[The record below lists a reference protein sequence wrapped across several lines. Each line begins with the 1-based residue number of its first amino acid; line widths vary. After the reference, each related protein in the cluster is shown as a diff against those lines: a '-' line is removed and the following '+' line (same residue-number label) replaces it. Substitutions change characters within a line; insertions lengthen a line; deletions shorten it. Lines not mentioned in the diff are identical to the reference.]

1 MARRGLT
8 PRRTGVVDKDYPAA
22 GVRAISPTD
31 IAQYIRMEQCARYLR
46 LRLHERAHGPRFLA
60 DYGVAAQPIPP
71 LLTRSGARFED
82 LVEGAIAA
90 RYPTVDL
97 AASALSSKIQRPP
110 DNARVTDAVRALAP
124 GTTLV
129 LFQARLQIAVAG
141 WLMRGDIDVL
151 RLARDTDGALHVLI
165 ADIKSSTAAKVEHR
179 LQVAFYHEM
188 LAALLDCEGIA
199 YGAIELSVLY
209 RGPAAIGALSDD
221 AAGRRAEDIA
231 RYEAERALAE
241 NYFGTRQGLLEIV
254 DDPES
259 YRAAVRDLVTDPA
272 STAARVAAAPFD
284 DVPYHL
290 TYKCDGCLYNEFC
303 TKWSAERDDLSLLP
317 HTTSR
322 DKSVLR
328 AAGVTTVRTLATLKG
343 PLSLAP
349 PAPSGGA
356 WGDDSPQ
363 TPANH
368 GAWRS
373 TDSAIPQ
380 HVTSPGSN
388 PAAVAGSAG
397 VSPVPVAP
405 ESRSGTGETLALPGT
420 GEQRSETPIPG
431 AGSNAALRDLV
442 AAPGR
447 EGLVARLAA
456 TPPVGQRLDELVQRA
471 RRYRRWKGDDLDA
484 LSYIPSKGYGSL
496 PYCDAAHNPNLV
508 RVYIDA
514 QHDYLQDRV
523 YMLGALVVACEDGAP
538 MPARRRSVVHLTDAP
553 PVSDEQERDLF
564 LRWTTETIRAIV
576 ELAAPDRDGQ
586 PRAPIHLIFYDTFEQ
601 RVLLEGLGRHAES
614 VLGATPLYDF
624 VTALAAF
631 DSPVVTFL
639 EDEIRELKNYPM
651 LCQSLQA
658 VAAYLKFDWNSP
670 APYRELFRAR
680 LFDWWG
686 KLEQDGDD
694 ATVDGTTRES
704 PWYTARAR
712 FSSQIP
718 LEYAYAAWGDLPA
731 PTPDKRD
738 DLAPYRAATPALLA
752 GFHARRLEAL
762 ERVAA
767 DFAGNKQTEKTPF
780 ELPSLQHF
788 AGAAPTLAQALDEFV
803 TIERHVELAEWK
815 RARLAPPERRVLAG
829 ETLLARYVEKD
840 QDAEVAARNRDNVR
854 RAALKERYYAE
865 YRAARPTAKQ
875 VRLPKE
881 QQAEAKW
888 SQDGLRV
895 RLRLEC
901 AGLECEL
908 DEVLALSTLRVGE
921 GVVLCP
927 RVAVDSRLPAD
938 EQTSFTPTPKQ
949 MLYGVRGQIAAITV
963 TRDAAGWAAGAQRR
977 ETNPH
982 GRAVEGFVEVT
993 LRESPGGAWS
1003 RGFVFA
1009 SIAQPLSEREYT
1021 LDRDPNSWYGYWCA
1035 KVTEG
1040 LSAGQPN
1047 TLYKRLAAPAS
1058 ASVDWPIAAAEGQ
1071 ARFLA
1076 GLDALRAAG
1085 ALHPFEESKR
1095 AYIGSHGDAPALLVQ
1110 GPPGTGKSYATA
1122 FALFARLQGAMAA
1135 DIDCRAL
1142 LSCKTHAATD
1152 VLLDNVVR
1160 VQQLLRDL
1168 WERHLNIMAEY
1179 FDRRLLDTPLYRA
1192 RPRGGVPDGVTALRR
1207 AEERGVDEPR
1217 NVDVVLSERWPVVAS
1232 TPGAIYGMVKERW
1245 SDNLFGHDV
1254 CDLLVLDE
1262 ASQMNLPEAAMAAL
1276 PLKAGGA
1283 LVVVGDHRQMP
1294 PIVKHDWA
1302 VEPRRTFKTFRSYE
1316 SLFLTLLERRP
1327 PVPVI
1332 KFAESFRLH
1341 ADMAAFLRQEVYR
1354 KDGIDYHSHRHEVLP
1369 PFDHAD
1375 PFVAAVLAPA
1385 HPIVVVVHDE
1395 ESSGQR
1401 NPFEQR
1407 LIAPIVEALTAPDT
1421 YNLDA
1426 EHGLGVVVP
1435 HRAQRAALQEAVPA
1449 LVRRDAATGTVTLSA
1464 VDTVERFQGGE
1475 RTAILVGATE
1485 SERDYL
1491 LASSEFLLDPRRL
1504 TVALSRAKRKMI
1516 LVASRSVFSLFS
1528 ADDETFANAQLWKNL
1543 LRRACTVKLWEGERD
1558 GHEVTVWGN
1567 IPSEQIAPQPSDAA
1581 IVDHTEQI
1589 TLPYKH

>member
-8 PRRTGVVDKDYPAA
+8 PRRTGVVDKNYPAA

-82 LVEGAIAA
+82 LVEGDIAA

-110 DNARVTDAVRALAP
+110 DNARVADAMRALAP
-124 GTTLV
+124 GATLV

-151 RLARDTDGALHVLI
+151 RLSRDDDGALHILI
-165 ADIKSSTAAKVEHR
+165 ADIKSSDAAKVEHR

-188 LAALLDCEGIA
+188 LAALLDGEGIA

-209 RGPAAIGALSDD
+209 RGPATPGVPSGD
-221 AAGRRAEDIA
+221 AAGGGKIAVEGLRAEDIA

-241 NYFGTRQGLLEIV
+241 DYFGTRQGLLEIV

-328 AAGVTTVRTLATLKG
+328 AAGVTTVRALAMLKG
-343 PLSLAP
+343 PNPTVCEKSLSLAP

-356 WGDDSPQ
+356 WGDASPQ
-363 TPANH
+363 TPANN
-368 GAWRS
+368 GAGG
-373 TDSAIPQ
+373 T
-380 HVTSPGSN
+380 
-388 PAAVAGSAG
+388 VA
-397 VSPVPVAP
+397 PVAP
-405 ESRSGTGETLALPGT
+405 TPLSGTGDVG
-420 GEQRSETPIPG
+420 GSG
-431 AGSNAALRDLV
+431 AVGSNAALRDLV

-523 YMLGALVVACEDGAP
+523 YMLGALVVACADGVP
-538 MPARRRSVVHLTDAP
+538 TPARRRSVVHLMEAP

-564 LRWTTETIRAIV
+564 LRWTTATIRAIV
-576 ELAAPDRDGQ
+576 ELAAPDREGQ

-631 DSPVVTFL
+631 DSPVATFL

-731 PTPDKRD
+731 PAPGKRD
-738 DLAPYRAATPALLA
+738 DLAPYRAATPALLT

-767 DFAGNKQTEKTPF
+767 DFMGNKQTEKTPF

-788 AGAAPTLAQALDEFV
+788 VGAAPTLAQALDEFV

-901 AGLECEL
+901 AGLECDL
-908 DEVLALSTLRVGE
+908 DEALALSTLRVGE

-949 MLYGVRGQIAAITV
+949 MLYGVRGQIAAITI
-963 TRDAAGWAAGAQRR
+963 TRDSA
-977 ETNPH
+977 
-982 GRAVEGFVEVT
+982 GRAVEGFVEVA

-1009 SIAQPLSEREYT
+1009 SIAQPLSEQAYT

-1040 LSAGQPN
+1040 LSAGRPN
-1047 TLYKRLAAPAS
+1047 TLYKRLAASES
-1058 ASVDWPIAAAEGQ
+1058 ARVDWPAATVEGQ

-1076 GLDALRAAG
+1076 GLDALRVAG

-1095 AYIGSHGDAPALLVQ
+1095 AYIGAHGDAPVLLVQ

-1135 DIDCRAL
+1135 DIDCRAM

-1168 WERHLNIMAEY
+1168 WERHPNIMAEY

-1207 AEERGVDEPR
+1207 PEERGVDEPR
-1217 NVDVVLSERWPVVAS
+1217 NVDVVLSERWPVVAA

-1245 SDNLFGHDV
+1245 ADNIFGHDV

-1276 PLKAGGA
+1276 PLKASGA

-1316 SLFLTLLERRP
+1316 SLFLTLLERQP

-1341 ADMAAFLRQEVYR
+1341 ADMAAFLRREVYR
-1354 KDGIDYHSHRHEVLP
+1354 KDGINYHSHKHEVLP
-1369 PFDHAD
+1369 PFAHAD

-1395 ESSGQR
+1395 EASGQR

-1407 LIAPIVEALTAPDT
+1407 LITPIVEALTAPDT

-1516 LVASRSVFSLFS
+1516 LVASRSVFGLFS

-1543 LRRACTVKLWEGERD
+1543 LRRTCTVKLWEGERD
-1558 GHEVTVWGN
+1558 GHKVTVWGN
-1567 IPSEQIAPQPSDAA
+1567 MPSD
-1581 IVDHTEQI
+1581 
-1589 TLPYKH
+1589 

>member
-1 MARRGLT
+1 MARKIPMR
-8 PRRTGVVDKDYPAA
+8 RRTGVTDTTYPAA

-31 IAQYIRMEQCARYLR
+31 IAQYIRMEQCERYLR
-46 LRLHERAHGPRFLA
+46 LRLHERAHGPRFLT

-82 LVEGAIAA
+82 LVEGDSAA
-90 RYPTVDL
+90 RYPSVDL

-110 DNARVTDAVRALAP
+110 DNARVADAARALAP
-124 GTTLV
+124 GATLV

-141 WLMRGDIDVL
+141 WLMRGDVDVL
-151 RLARDTDGALHVLI
+151 RLSRDDDGALHILI
-165 ADIKSSTAAKVEHR
+165 ADIKSSTTAKVEHR

-188 LAALLDCEGIA
+188 LAALLDGAGVA

-209 RGPAAIGALSDD
+209 RGPAALGASSGDD
-221 AAGRRAEDIA
+221 SGSGKIAVAGLRAEDSA
-231 RYEAERALAE
+231 RYEAERALAKD
-241 NYFGTRQGLLEIV
+241 YFGARQGLLEIV

-259 YRAAVRDLVTDPA
+259 YRAAVRDLVTDHA

-284 DVPYHL
+284 AVPYHL

-328 AAGVTTVRTLATLKG
+328 AAGVTTVRALATLKG
-343 PLSLAP
+343 PLSLASPAQLAPALLAP

-356 WGDDSPQ
+356 WGDASPQ

-368 GAWRS
+368 GAGGS
-373 TDSAIPQ
+373 TGTAIPQ
-380 HVTSPGSN
+380 QVTSLGPN
-388 PAAVAGSAG
+388 LTAIAGDGG
-397 VSPVPVAP
+397 VSP
-405 ESRSGTGETLALPGT
+405 ALPGT

-523 YMLGALVVACEDGAP
+523 YMLGALVVACEDGVP
-538 MPARRRSVVHLTDAP
+538 MPARRRSVVHLTEAP

-576 ELAAPDRDGQ
+576 ELAAPDREGQ

-601 RVLLEGLGRHAES
+601 RVLLEGLGRHAAS

-631 DSPVVTFL
+631 DSPVATFL
-639 EDEIRELKNYPM
+639 ESEIRELKNYPM

-686 KLEQDGDD
+686 KLERDGDD
-694 ATVDGTTRES
+694 AATAGTTRES

-731 PTPDKRD
+731 PTPGKRD
-738 DLAPYRAATPALLA
+738 ELGPYRAATPALLA

-829 ETLLARYVEKD
+829 ETLLVCYVEKD
-840 QDAEVAARNRDNVR
+840 QGAEAAARNRDNAR
-854 RAALKERYYAE
+854 RAALKDRYYAE
-865 YRAARPTAKQ
+865 YRAAHPAAKRVQ
-875 VRLPKE
+875 LPKE

-888 SQDGLRV
+888 SQDGLCV

-901 AGLECEL
+901 AGLECDL
-908 DEVLALSTLRVGE
+908 DEALALSTLRVGE

-927 RVAVDSRLPAD
+927 RTAVDSRLPAG
-938 EQTSFTPTPKQ
+938 EQTLFTPTPKQ

-963 TRDAAGWAAGAQRR
+963 TRDGA
-977 ETNPH
+977 

-993 LRESPGGAWS
+993 LRESRGGAWS

-1009 SIAQPLSEREYT
+1009 SIEQPLSERAYT

-1040 LSAGQPN
+1040 LNAGQPN
-1047 TLYKRLAAPAS
+1047 TLYERLAAPAS
-1058 ASVDWPIAAAEGQ
+1058 ARVDWPAAAVEGQ

-1076 GLDALRAAG
+1076 GLDALRAVG

-1095 AYIGSHGDAPALLVQ
+1095 AYIGAHGDAPALLVQ

-1135 DIDCRAL
+1135 DIDCHAM

-1160 VQQLLRDL
+1160 VRQLLRDA
-1168 WERHLNIMAEY
+1168 WERHPDIMAEY

-1192 RPRGGVPDGVTALRR
+1192 RPRGGVPNGVTALRR

-1217 NVDVVLSERWPVVAS
+1217 NVDVVLSERWPIIAA

-1245 SDNLFGHDV
+1245 SDNIFGHGV

-1276 PLKAGGA
+1276 PLKANGA

-1354 KDGIDYHSHRHEVLP
+1354 KDGIDYHSHKREVLP
-1369 PFDHAD
+1369 PFAHAD
-1375 PFVAAVLAPA
+1375 PFVAAVLTPER
-1385 HPIVVVVHDE
+1385 PIVVVVHDE

-1407 LIAPIVEALTAPDT
+1407 LITPLVEALAAPDT

-1449 LVRRDAATGTVTLSA
+1449 LARRDAATGTITRSA

-1475 RTAILVGATE
+1475 RIAILVGATE
-1485 SERDYL
+1485 SERAYL
-1491 LASSEFLLDPRRL
+1491 LDSSEFLLDPRRL

-1516 LVASRSVFSLFS
+1516 LVASQSVFSLFS

-1558 GHEVTVWGN
+1558 GHKVTVWGN
-1567 IPSEQIAPQPSDAA
+1567 VTSSHPAPP
-1581 IVDHTEQI
+1581 
-1589 TLPYKH
+1589 

>member
-8 PRRTGVVDKDYPAA
+8 PRRTGVVDKNYPAA

-46 LRLHERAHGPRFLA
+46 PRLHERAHGPRFLA

-82 LVEGAIAA
+82 LVEGDIAA

-110 DNARVTDAVRALAP
+110 DNACVADAMRALAP
-124 GTTLV
+124 GDTLV

-151 RLARDTDGALHVLI
+151 RLSRDDDGALHILI
-165 ADIKSSTAAKVEHR
+165 ADIKSSDAAKVEHR

-209 RGPAAIGALSDD
+209 RGLAAIGALSGGDSGSGET
-221 AAGRRAEDIA
+221 AVEGLRAEDLA

-328 AAGVTTVRTLATLKG
+328 AAGVTTVRALATLKG
-343 PLSLAP
+343 PNPAIYEKSLSLAP

-356 WGDDSPQ
+356 WGDASPQ
-363 TPANH
+363 TPANN
-368 GAWRS
+368 GAGG
-373 TDSAIPQ
+373 T
-380 HVTSPGSN
+380 
-388 PAAVAGSAG
+388 VA
-397 VSPVPVAP
+397 PVAP
-405 ESRSGTGETLALPGT
+405 TPLSRTGDVGGSGAV
-420 GEQRSETPIPG
+420 
-431 AGSNAALRDLV
+431 GSNAALRDLV

-523 YMLGALVVACEDGAP
+523 YMLGALVVACADGVP
-538 MPARRRSVVHLTDAP
+538 TPARRRSVVHLTEAP

-840 QDAEVAARNRDNVR
+840 QGAEVAARNRDNVR

-901 AGLECEL
+901 AGL
-908 DEVLALSTLRVGE
+908 RVRPG
-921 GVVLCP
+921 
-927 RVAVDSRLPAD
+927 RS
-938 EQTSFTPTPKQ
+938 
-949 MLYGVRGQIAAITV
+949 
-963 TRDAAGWAAGAQRR
+963 AGALDPARGRR
-977 ETNPH
+977 
-982 GRAVEGFVEVT
+982 GRAVPA
-993 LRESPGGAWS
+993 R
-1003 RGFVFA
+1003 R
-1009 SIAQPLSEREYT
+1009 R
-1021 LDRDPNSWYGYWCA
+1021 
-1035 KVTEG
+1035 
-1040 LSAGQPN
+1040 
-1047 TLYKRLAAPAS
+1047 RLAPARRR
-1058 ASVDWPIAAAEGQ
+1058 ADVFHTDAQ
-1071 ARFLA
+1071 A
-1076 GLDALRAAG
+1076 D
-1085 ALHPFEESKR
+1085 
-1095 AYIGSHGDAPALLVQ
+1095 
-1110 GPPGTGKSYATA
+1110 
-1122 FALFARLQGAMAA
+1122 
-1135 DIDCRAL
+1135 
-1142 LSCKTHAATD
+1142 
-1152 VLLDNVVR
+1152 
-1160 VQQLLRDL
+1160 
-1168 WERHLNIMAEY
+1168 
-1179 FDRRLLDTPLYRA
+1179 
-1192 RPRGGVPDGVTALRR
+1192 ALRR
-1207 AEERGVDEPR
+1207 ARPDRRHHRNARRRGARGGGLRGSGAARVAR
-1217 NVDVVLSERWPVVAS
+1217 RRVVARLRVR
-1232 TPGAIYGMVKERW
+1232 I
-1245 SDNLFGHDV
+1245 
-1254 CDLLVLDE
+1254 
-1262 ASQMNLPEAAMAAL
+1262 
-1276 PLKAGGA
+1276 
-1283 LVVVGDHRQMP
+1283 HR
-1294 PIVKHDWA
+1294 A
-1302 VEPRRTFKTFRSYE
+1302 
-1316 SLFLTLLERRP
+1316 
-1327 PVPVI
+1327 
-1332 KFAESFRLH
+1332 
-1341 ADMAAFLRQEVYR
+1341 
-1354 KDGIDYHSHRHEVLP
+1354 
-1369 PFDHAD
+1369 
-1375 PFVAAVLAPA
+1375 AAVRAR
-1385 HPIVVVVHDE
+1385 VH
-1395 ESSGQR
+1395 
-1401 NPFEQR
+1401 
-1407 LIAPIVEALTAPDT
+1407 A
-1421 YNLDA
+1421 
-1426 EHGLGVVVP
+1426 
-1435 HRAQRAALQEAVPA
+1435 
-1449 LVRRDAATGTVTLSA
+1449 
-1464 VDTVERFQGGE
+1464 
-1475 RTAILVGATE
+1475 
-1485 SERDYL
+1485 
-1491 LASSEFLLDPRRL
+1491 
-1504 TVALSRAKRKMI
+1504 
-1516 LVASRSVFSLFS
+1516 
-1528 ADDETFANAQLWKNL
+1528 
-1543 LRRACTVKLWEGERD
+1543 
-1558 GHEVTVWGN
+1558 
-1567 IPSEQIAPQPSDAA
+1567 
-1581 IVDHTEQI
+1581 
-1589 TLPYKH
+1589 

>member
-1 MARRGLT
+1 MVMARRI
-8 PRRTGVVDKDYPAA
+8 PMRRRTGVTDTTYPAV

-31 IAQYIRMEQCARYLR
+31 IAQYIRMEQCERYLR
-46 LRLHERAHGPRFLA
+46 LRLHERAHGPRFLT

-82 LVEGAIAA
+82 LVEGDIAA

-110 DNARVTDAVRALAP
+110 DNARVADAARALAP
-124 GTTLV
+124 GATLV

-141 WLMRGDIDVL
+141 WLMRGDVDVL
-151 RLARDTDGALHVLI
+151 RLARDDDGALHTLI

-188 LAALLDCEGIA
+188 LAALLDSEGAAYSAIA
-199 YGAIELSVLY
+199 LSVLY
-209 RGPAAIGALSDD
+209 RGPTALGASSGDD
-221 AAGRRAEDIA
+221 FGNWKTAVEGLRVEDIA
-231 RYEAERALAE
+231 RYEAERTLAE
-241 NYFGTRQGLLEIV
+241 DYFGTRQGLLEIV
-254 DDPES
+254 EDPES

-328 AAGVTTVRTLATLKG
+328 AAGVTTVRALALLKG
-343 PLSLAP
+343 P
-349 PAPSGGA
+349 
-356 WGDDSPQ
+356 
-363 TPANH
+363 
-368 GAWRS
+368 
-373 TDSAIPQ
+373 
-380 HVTSPGSN
+380 N
-388 PAAVAGSAG
+388 PAGVTGSAG
-397 VSPVPVAP
+397 ETPAPVAP
-405 ESRSGTGETLALPGT
+405 TLPSGTGEG
-420 GEQRSETPIPG
+420 G
-431 AGSNAALRDLV
+431 GSRTVESNPALRDLV
-442 AAPGR
+442 AAPDR

-496 PYCDAAHNPNLV
+496 PYCDAVHNPNLV

-523 YMLGALVVACEDGAP
+523 YMLGALVVACEDGVP
-538 MPARRRSVVHLTDAP
+538 TPARRRSVVHLTDAP
-553 PVSDEQERDLF
+553 PVSDEQERELF

-576 ELAAPDRDGQ
+576 ELAAPDHDGQ

-631 DSPVVTFL
+631 DSPVTTFL

-670 APYRELFRAR
+670 APYRAIFRAR

-686 KLEQDGDD
+686 KLERDGDD
-694 ATVDGTTRES
+694 AAAAGTTRES

-731 PTPDKRD
+731 PTPGKRD
-738 DLAPYRAATPALLA
+738 DLGPYRAATPALLA

-803 TIERHVELAEWK
+803 TIERHVEMAEWK

-840 QDAEVAARNRDNVR
+840 QDAEVAARNRDNAL
-854 RAALKERYYAE
+854 RATLKERYYAE

-888 SQDGLRV
+888 SQDGLCV

-963 TRDAAGWAAGAQRR
+963 TRDAAG
-977 ETNPH
+977 
-982 GRAVEGFVEVT
+982 RAVEGFVEVA

-1047 TLYKRLAAPAS
+1047 TLYKRLVAPES
-1058 ASVDWPIAAAEGQ
+1058 ASIDWPIAAAEAQ

-1095 AYIGSHGDAPALLVQ
+1095 AYIGAYGDAPVLLVQ

-1135 DIDCRAL
+1135 NIDCRAM

-1168 WERHLNIMAEY
+1168 WKRHPDIMAEY
-1179 FDRRLLDTPLYRA
+1179 VDRRLLDAPLYRA
-1192 RPRGGVPDGVTALRR
+1192 RPRGAVPDGVTALRR
-1207 AEERGVDEPR
+1207 PEDRGVDEPR
-1217 NVDVVLSERWPVVAS
+1217 NVDAVLSERWPVVAA

-1245 SDNLFGHDV
+1245 SDNIFGHDV

-1276 PLKAGGA
+1276 PLKATGA

-1354 KDGIDYHSHRHEVLP
+1354 KDGIDYHSHKHEVLP
-1369 PFDHAD
+1369 PFAHAD
-1375 PFVAAVLAPA
+1375 PFVAAVLTPA

-1407 LIAPIVEALTAPDT
+1407 LVTPVLEALAAADT

-1449 LVRRDAATGTVTLSA
+1449 LVRRDAATGTITLSA

-1543 LRRACTVKLWEGERD
+1543 LRRTCTVKLWEGQRD
-1558 GHEVTVWGN
+1558 GHKVTVWGN
-1567 IPSEQIAPQPSDAA
+1567 VTSSHPAP
-1581 IVDHTEQI
+1581 
-1589 TLPYKH
+1589 LPLKGNDDG

>member
-731 PTPDKRD
+731 PAPGKRD
-738 DLAPYRAATPALLA
+738 DLAPYRAATPALLT

-767 DFAGNKQTEKTPF
+767 DFMGNKQTEKTPF

-788 AGAAPTLAQALDEFV
+788 VGAAPTLAQALDEFV

-901 AGLECEL
+901 AGLECDL
-908 DEVLALSTLRVGE
+908 DEALALSTLRVGE

-949 MLYGVRGQIAAITV
+949 MLYGVRGQIAAITI
-963 TRDAAGWAAGAQRR
+963 TRDSA
-977 ETNPH
+977 
-982 GRAVEGFVEVT
+982 GRAVEGFVEVA

-1009 SIAQPLSEREYT
+1009 SIAQPLSEQAYT

-1040 LSAGQPN
+1040 LSAGRPN
-1047 TLYKRLAAPAS
+1047 TLYKRLAASES
-1058 ASVDWPIAAAEGQ
+1058 ARVDWPAATVEGQ

-1076 GLDALRAAG
+1076 GLDALRVAG

-1095 AYIGSHGDAPALLVQ
+1095 AYIGAHGDAPVLLVQ

-1135 DIDCRAL
+1135 DIDCRAM

-1168 WERHLNIMAEY
+1168 WERHPNIMAEY

-1207 AEERGVDEPR
+1207 PEERGVDEPR
-1217 NVDVVLSERWPVVAS
+1217 NVDVVLSERWPVVAA

-1245 SDNLFGHDV
+1245 ADNIFGHDV

-1276 PLKAGGA
+1276 PLKASGA

-1316 SLFLTLLERRP
+1316 SLFLTLLERQP

-1341 ADMAAFLRQEVYR
+1341 ADMAAFLRREVYR
-1354 KDGIDYHSHRHEVLP
+1354 KDGINYHSHKHEVLP
-1369 PFDHAD
+1369 PFAHAD

-1395 ESSGQR
+1395 EASGQR

-1407 LIAPIVEALTAPDT
+1407 LITPIVEALTAPDT

-1516 LVASRSVFSLFS
+1516 LVASRSVFGLFS

-1543 LRRACTVKLWEGERD
+1543 LRRTCTVKLWEGERD
-1558 GHEVTVWGN
+1558 GHKVTVWGN
-1567 IPSEQIAPQPSDAA
+1567 MPSD
-1581 IVDHTEQI
+1581 
-1589 TLPYKH
+1589 

>member
-1 MARRGLT
+1 MARRV
-8 PRRTGVVDKDYPAA
+8 PMRRRTGVTDTNYPAA

-46 LRLHERAHGPRFLA
+46 LRLHERAHGPRFLT

-82 LVEGAIAA
+82 LIERDIAA

-110 DNARVTDAVRALAP
+110 DNAHVTDAVRALAP
-124 GTTLV
+124 GATLV

-151 RLARDTDGALHVLI
+151 RLARDDDGALHILI

-179 LQVAFYHEM
+179 LQVAFYYEM
-188 LAALLDCEGIA
+188 LAALLEGEGVA
-199 YGAIELSVLY
+199 YGAIALSVLY
-209 RGPAAIGALSDD
+209 RGPAAIGASSGDD
-221 AAGRRAEDIA
+221 SGSGKIAVEGLRAEDIA
-231 RYEAERALAE
+231 RYEAERALAAD
-241 NYFGTRQGLLEIV
+241 YFGTRQGLLEIV

-328 AAGVTTVRTLATLKG
+328 AAGVTTVRALATLKG
-343 PLSLAP
+343 PNPAACDPLSPSAPSALLVPFLLAPPTPNVPSLLAP

-356 WGDDSPQ
+356 WGDASPQ

-368 GAWRS
+368 GAGG
-373 TDSAIPQ
+373 TP
-380 HVTSPGSN
+380 T
-388 PAAVAGSAG
+388 
-397 VSPVPVAP
+397 PVAP
-405 ESRSGTGETLALPGT
+405 TPMSGTGDMG
-420 GEQRSETPIPG
+420 GSG
-431 AGSNAALRDLV
+431 SVGSNAALRDLV

-456 TPPVGQRLDELVQRA
+456 TPPVGQCLDELVQRA
-471 RRYRRWKGDDLDA
+471 RRYRRWKGDDLAA

-496 PYCDAAHNPNLV
+496 PYCDATHNPNLV

-514 QHDYLQDRV
+514 QHDYLRDRV

-538 MPARRRSVVHLTDAP
+538 TPERRRSVVHLTEAP
-553 PVSDEQERDLF
+553 PVSDEQERALF

-586 PRAPIHLIFYDTFEQ
+586 PRAPIHLIFYDSFEQ

-631 DSPVVTFL
+631 DSPVATFL

-670 APYRELFRAR
+670 APYREIFRAR

-686 KLEQDGDD
+686 KLEQNDG
-694 ATVDGTTRES
+694 ATAAGTTRES

-731 PTPDKRD
+731 PAPGKRD
-738 DLAPYRAATPALLA
+738 DLAPYRAATPVLLA

-780 ELPSLQHF
+780 ELPSLQHV

-829 ETLLARYVEKD
+829 ETLLARYVEED
-840 QDAEVAARNRDNVR
+840 QDAEVAAQNRDNAR
-854 RAALKERYYAE
+854 RAVLKDRYYAE
-865 YRAARPTAKQ
+865 YRAAHPTAKQ

-888 SQDGLRV
+888 SQDGLCV

-927 RVAVDSRLPAD
+927 RTAVDSRLPAD

-949 MLYGVRGQIAAITV
+949 MLYGVRGQIATITV
-963 TRDAAGWAAGAQRR
+963 TRDEA
-977 ETNPH
+977 

-1035 KVTEG
+1035 KVAEG

-1047 TLYKRLAAPAS
+1047 TLYERLVAPAP
-1058 ASVDWPIAAAEGQ
+1058 ARVDWPVAAVEGQ

-1095 AYIGSHGDAPALLVQ
+1095 AYIGAHGDAPVLLVQ

-1135 DIDCRAL
+1135 EIDYRAM

-1168 WERHLNIMAEY
+1168 WVRHPDIMAEY
-1179 FDRRLLDTPLYRA
+1179 IDRRLLDTPLYRA
-1192 RPRGGVPDGVTALRR
+1192 RPRGGVPDGVVTLRR

-1217 NVDVVLSERWPVVAS
+1217 NVDAVLSARWLVVAA

-1276 PLKAGGA
+1276 PLKATGA

-1327 PVPVI
+1327 PIPVI

-1341 ADMAAFLRQEVYR
+1341 ADMAAFLRREVYH
-1354 KDGIDYHSHRHEVLP
+1354 KDGIDYHSHRRELLP
-1369 PFDHAD
+1369 PFAHAD

-1385 HPIVVVVHDE
+1385 HPIIVVVHDE

-1407 LIAPIVEALTAPDT
+1407 LVAPVLEALAATET

-1449 LVRRDAATGTVTLSA
+1449 LVRRDAVTGMITLSA

-1516 LVASRSVFSLFS
+1516 LVASRAVFSLFS

-1558 GHEVTVWGN
+1558 GHNVTVWGN
-1567 IPSEQIAPQPSDAA
+1567 ITSPHPAPLAAKGSD
-1581 IVDHTEQI
+1581 DG
-1589 TLPYKH
+1589 